1 MKAPEENLSYM
12 RVVSS
17 DDGMQE
23 PYKPPV
29 IDPSLLDREL
39 SDISNYTC
47 MTENW
52 LFRLTGSHALI
63 GIIKDVQ
70 QRKKW
75 FNMNFIILL
84 GCAAHMYFSWKKVFS
99 FLNTYYL
106 QKQNPLIAEI
116 EKDTN
121 AEITTLALWIIAG
134 SYFVIDFIY
143 PLSFILLV
151 DLFARNVLRSVTATM
166 VKECGVDQ
174 YEDTFKKKIS
184 GNYTMH
190 ICYCVWHVGLLFV
203 WLGYVRGYPPL
214 EVGFWCFIFG
224 IPHALNP
231 ILLTVVI
238 TRIFKASL
246 YRVKHFRE
254 KFTSGVYKKDAN
266 AMWDAFVHIRNDV
279 EKLSAD
285 MQNTIGVFLLA
296 LGAAIGGQA
305 GAVFLFRGDPFSI
318 IYMFLNVW
326 CLFWVVYG
334 AQEVME
340 EFNQTTDDVVH
351 SDTSSTLGAVDSKAR
366 TSVNTVMIHATFAPS
381 FRAFSILSLSKE
393 ALWNTTLSSLLAVGG
408 VIWETLELKKSF
420 FPDENASPVANI
432 SAEAVVGANFA

>member
-1 MKAPEENLSYM
+1 
-12 RVVSS
+12 
-17 DDGMQE
+17 
-23 PYKPPV
+23 
-29 IDPSLLDREL
+29 
-39 SDISNYTC
+39 
-47 MTENW
+47 
-52 LFRLTGSHALI
+52 
-63 GIIKDVQ
+63 
-70 QRKKW
+70 
-75 FNMNFIILL
+75 
-84 GCAAHMYFSWKKVFS
+84 
-99 FLNTYYL
+99 
-106 QKQNPLIAEI
+106 
-116 EKDTN
+116 
-121 AEITTLALWIIAG
+121 
-134 SYFVIDFIY
+134 
-143 PLSFILLV
+143 
-151 DLFARNVLRSVTATM
+151 
-166 VKECGVDQ
+166 
-174 YEDTFKKKIS
+174 
-184 GNYTMH
+184 
-190 ICYCVWHVGLLFV
+190 
-203 WLGYVRGYPPL
+203 
-214 EVGFWCFIFG
+214 
-224 IPHALNP
+224 
-231 ILLTVVI
+231 
-238 TRIFKASL
+238 
-246 YRVKHFRE
+246 
-254 KFTSGVYKKDAN
+254 
-266 AMWDAFVHIRNDV
+266 
-279 EKLSAD
+279 